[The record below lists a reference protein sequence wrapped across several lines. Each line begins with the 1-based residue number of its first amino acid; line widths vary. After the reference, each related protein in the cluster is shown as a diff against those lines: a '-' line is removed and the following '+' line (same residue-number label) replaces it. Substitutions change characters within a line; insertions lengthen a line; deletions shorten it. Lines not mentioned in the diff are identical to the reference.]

1 MLKAFKYKLNPTDSQ
16 KVFLNKHFGCT
27 RFIFNFFLNQRITEY
42 QTNSKSLSIYDNY
55 KELTSLKGVDDFNW
69 LREVNSQSLQDSV
82 KNLDASFKNFFKHK
96 SGFPNFKSK
105 HRKNSFC
112 VPQNVKCFKNKL
124 IIEDNT
130 ARLLLAYGNGMWNKT
145 ICDDNEILREVY
157 DLLIMRLNIK
167 KVNIIQKMKEI

>member
-1 MLKAFKYKLNPTDSQ
+1 MTEDQFKEYGKLKEELKKIETNIEYLNAPY
-16 KVFLNKHFGCT
+16 
-27 RFIFNFFLNQRITEY
+27 E
-42 QTNSKSLSIYDNY
+42 
-55 KELTSLKGVDDFNW
+55 
-69 LREVNSQSLQDSV
+69 
-82 KNLDASFKNFFKHK
+82 
-96 SGFPNFKSK
+96 
-105 HRKNSFC
+105 
-112 VPQNVKCFKNKL
+112 NKL